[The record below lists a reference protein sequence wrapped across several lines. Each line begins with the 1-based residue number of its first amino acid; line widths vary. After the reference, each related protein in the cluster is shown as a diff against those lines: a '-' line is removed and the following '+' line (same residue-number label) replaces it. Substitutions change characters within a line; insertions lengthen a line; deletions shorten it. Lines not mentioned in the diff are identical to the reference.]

1 MQKQKPTF
9 CMEQNDLLLFA
20 DSLQRSGYSHEQ
32 ITLQL
37 QKKGTP
43 ENLLSD
49 IFEKLKSI
57 RLTRKR
63 KVGFACCSIG
73 LALLVIGCMLT
84 LFLISSGGNI
94 KFVMY
99 GLTTIG
105 VVFTLKGMI
114 DLLGW

>member
-1 MQKQKPTF
+1 MHYTDHS
-9 CMEQNDLLLFA
+9 EVLLFA
-20 DSLQRSGYSHEQ
+20 DSLQRSGYSNDEILQ
-32 ITLQL
+32 QL
-37 QKKGTP
+37 QQKGTP
-43 ENLLSD
+43 ENLLTV
-49 IFEKLKSI
+49 IIENLKSI
-57 RLTRKR
+57 RLSRKR
-63 KVGFACCSIG
+63 KIGFACCSIG

-105 VVFTLKGMI
+105 VVLTLKGMI